1 MNPFL
6 RARWVADTL
15 SDLILIQRRMQIGP
29 DDLVLDVGS
38 GGGPNPRANVLC
50 DKFVSDGA
58 ERHGNVLIS
67 DRPLVVGDVE
77 RLPFADK
84 AFDYVICAHLLE
96 HVGDPA
102 AAIAELQRVARRGYI
117 ETPSAEWE
125 KLAGFSFHRWLVSHV
140 DGRLVFQ
147 HKRAPIEDEALRDWF
162 SEFQDRL
169 RIRRRTWFR
178 RRGLAVY
185 TWLVWDGEIPFEV
198 HGAAGA
204 DGEFVDATVDG
215 FDAELAPPRLG
226 RVGEL
231 INWWGQRSRA
241 RSSLPDQNALI
252 ALLQCPICGGS
263 LQPVDH
269 GLRCRAGGELYP
281 LDRAGRPW
289 LLREL
294 ADTAE
299 H

>member
-15 SDLILIQRRMQIGP
+15 SDLLLIRRRMQIRP

-77 RLPFADK
+77 CLPFADN
-84 AFDYVICAHLLE
+84 AFDYVICAHVLE
-96 HVGDPA
+96 HVRDPA
-102 AAIAELQRVARRGYI
+102 AAIKELQRVGRRGYI

-125 KLAGFSFHRWLVSHV
+125 KLAGFPFHRWLVSRV

-147 HKRAPIEDEALRDWF
+147 QKRAPIEDQALRDWF

-169 RIRRRTWFR
+169 RIRRRAWFR
-178 RRGLAVY
+178 RRQLAVY

-198 HGAAGA
+198 HRQSVA
-204 DGEFVDATVDG
+204 DGDFVDGAVQAVSG
-215 FDAELAPPRLG
+215 ELQSPRLG
-226 RVGEL
+226 RVGQL
-231 INWWGQRSRA
+231 INWLGERSRA
-241 RSSLPDQNALI
+241 RASLPGQEALI
-252 ALLQCPICGGS
+252 PLLRCPVCGGPVE
-263 LQPVDH
+263 PVDR
-269 GLRCRAGGELYP
+269 GLRCRVGGELYP
-281 LDRAGRPW
+281 LDDAGRPW

-294 ADTAE
+294 ADQVQQ
-299 H
+299 